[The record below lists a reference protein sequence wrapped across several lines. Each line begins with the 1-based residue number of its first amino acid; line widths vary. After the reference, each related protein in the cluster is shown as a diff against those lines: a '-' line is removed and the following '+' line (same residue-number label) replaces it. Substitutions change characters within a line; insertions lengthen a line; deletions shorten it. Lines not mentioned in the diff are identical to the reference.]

1 MVSGARRNIAE
12 LRLEIWQAHC
22 SGRDACYHVF
32 VELSADVHCVCV
44 SVFVFVFVMY
54 L

>member
-12 LRLEIWQAHC
+12 LRLEIWQAAC

-32 VELSADVHCVCV
+32 VKQGADVYV
-44 SVFVFVFVMY
+44 
-54 L
+54 